1 MKIKIWG
8 ARGSIPAPLSSVY
21 IEEKINQAILG
32 MPQINTQDPET
43 VRGYVSKLP
52 PMVRG
57 TAGGNTACVEVQAD
71 GQLIVLD
78 AGSGLYPLGLE
89 LMQGPFGRGQGTL
102 HLFVSH
108 THWDHIQGFPMF
120 QPAFIPGNRIFIYGA
135 HDLETA
141 FEIQQRPLTWPVAL
155 SYMSADIKFMHITPG
170 KPFFIDKVRVETL
183 KNVHPGDA
191 YSYRFEDQHSVFV
204 YASDAEY
211 KELEDDIVNPHVTFF
226 RNADALIF
234 DAMYTLQDAWI
245 KEDFGHSSAM
255 IGVDLAQAAGVKRL
269 ILFHHDP
276 SYSDAQIE
284 QIYATAVAYQKQ
296 RAFTFET
303 VVAYEGMTF
312 DLTPPGAMNM
322 QFTPNGETAIVTPTS
337 IFDEPGIDALAQ
349 QLTEMSDPRSP
360 TSSIIDLSQ
369 VETFTTASLKSL
381 VAFRQKW
388 RGKPIILANPPPNVK
403 HIIEL
408 GGCADFFTIYPSV
421 QAALSAVHARE
432 ALNLPGQVVRNR
444 YRIESKIGES
454 LLGTVLKA
462 TDTEENRTVVLK
474 ILSPAFSTA
483 TVERFMQQTQQIVAL
498 DHPNIVEVFAWDREE
513 NYVLSVEAYVPHPTL
528 QDFLNE
534 RDINADEAR
543 TPSGLSTSPSYLL
556 EIALDVI
563 SALEYAHSHGVV
575 LGDLKP
581 QNIFLTP
588 QGARLTGIGLG
599 RLEEGRNLLD
609 TPRLFL
615 TADYLA
621 PEQILGEALDA
632 RTDLY
637 AFGMILYQLFTGHLP
652 FEEPARGEASIS
664 ADTSEQAVLLSHLRH
679 SPRHPRDFNSPD
691 GKPQIS
697 ASLDHLIMKLLDQN
711 PNNRYASAQ
720 QVRRILSNLLSDIES
735 SARPRTQLLVG
746 REKQVQTLRTCWE
759 EAVAGRGQ
767 LAFIT
772 GEPGIGKT
780 RLAQQVAA
788 QSHPPV
794 LLVGHCDDSE
804 GQPPYRLF
812 TEVLREYLNT
822 VPPEFF
828 NTEARQQ
835 ISNFAPLIPEIHQML
850 PELLV
855 ASALDP
861 RQEQLRLMTS
871 LTQFIRRATQERP
884 WFLILEDLHWADANS
899 LELLLYLGRHIP
911 TMPIFVIGT
920 YNDIDLERGHPLL
933 ETLRGLR
940 SHPTYRHVPL
950 ERLSQDEVE
959 LALTYL
965 WGLTVPEPLVEK
977 IYAQTAGNPFYMEEV
992 AKVLEDDGL
1001 IPPSGVTAD
1010 PMWHEQALKEVRLP
1024 QSARETVW
1032 RRIEQLST
1040 ETRGVLRQAAVL
1052 GHSFRF
1058 EDLQRM
1064 SGLSEW
1070 QLLEHLDEA
1079 FERQL
1084 IEEIPATTQA
1094 RGPRLHFHQ
1103 AEIQDVIYADLG
1115 PLRRR
1120 LLHRKAGEALEHR
1133 AAGKTDSAGFI
1144 SAFAEELAYH
1154 FGEAN
1159 EIDKTITYS
1168 LQAARQAH
1176 LAYANTTALQWYA
1189 RVLEILHK
1197 AEPETVAHH
1206 HESLLF
1212 AHQSSGIVLTLT
1224 GQYDEA
1230 LAHYAVAQAL
1240 LEAQPPS
1247 DAQRRQLAELCYEIA
1262 TVYELRDDYDT
1273 VFAWLQRGLDTVAES
1288 APTIEAARIYLLGA
1302 KVYSRQGDNTQALTW
1317 CQKSLDIATCITT
1330 SEGKLAYGAAFY
1342 TQAGIDMRLG
1352 NLDNAIQFCHESIHA
1367 YQEVGDLA
1375 GESNAHINLASAY
1388 VLRGDWQ
1395 QASQS
1400 YQRGWTIKREIGDVY
1415 GQAISSNNLGNL
1427 HFKRGEWQEAR
1438 NMYTQSLAIWQN
1450 IRAPRGEAVA
1460 LINLAQV
1467 YIHQEDWPQ
1476 AQQYLQ
1482 QSQALLDEIGSKEFL
1497 PELERLWG
1505 EYYLRTGDVEQAV
1518 QNTQHAIILAQTY
1531 SDPLE
1536 EAIAHRLL
1544 GQIHMA
1550 NAELQ
1555 LAAEALST
1563 SLERL
1568 SHLNNEHEIA
1578 RTKLA
1583 LARLALTG
1591 EATPAGQAQTYLRE
1605 AIKSFE
1611 KLGARVDL
1619 AQAVALQQKTE

>member
-8 ARGSIPAPLSSVY
+8 ARGSIPAPLNPAY
-21 IEEKINQAILG
+21 IEEKIYQAILS
-32 MPQINTQDPET
+32 MPQINTQDPEA
-43 VRGYVSKLP
+43 VRAYVNKLP
-52 PMVRG
+52 PMMRG

-71 GQLIVLD
+71 GQLIILD

-89 LMQGPFGRGQGTL
+89 LMKGAFGQGQGTM
-102 HLFVSH
+102 HLFISH

-120 QPAFIPGNRIFIYGA
+120 APAFVPGNRIYIYGA
-135 HDLETA
+135 HDLKAA
-141 FEIQQRPLTWPVAL
+141 FEIQQRPLTWPVTL
-155 SYMSADIKFMHITPG
+155 EYMLADIEFIHVTPG
-170 KPFFIDKVRVETL
+170 EPFFIDKVRVEAL

-211 KELEDDIVNPHVTFF
+211 KKLEDDVVNPHVTFF
-226 RNADALIF
+226 RNADALVF

-276 SYSDAQIE
+276 SYTDAQIE

-296 RAFTFET
+296 RAFTLDT

-312 DLTPPGAMNM
+312 DLTPPGAMDL

-337 IFDEPGIDALAQ
+337 IFDEFGIDALAR
-349 QLTEMSDPRSP
+349 QLTEMSDPHSP
-360 TSSIIDLSQ
+360 SSSIIDLSQ

-381 VAFRQKW
+381 VAFRQQW
-388 RGKPIILANPPPNVK
+388 QGKPIILANPPQNVK

-408 GGCADFFTIYPSV
+408 GGCADFFTVYPSV
-421 QAALSAVHARE
+421 EAALSAVQTRE
-432 ALNLPGQVVRNR
+432 ALNLPGQMIKNR

-454 LLGTVLKA
+454 VLGTVLKA
-462 TDTEENRTVVLK
+462 TDIEQNQTVVLK
-474 ILSPAFSTA
+474 ILSPAFSAA
-483 TVERFMQQTQQIVAL
+483 TIDRFMQQTQQIVTL

-534 RDINADEAR
+534 REVSPDAPI
-543 TPSGLSTSPSYLL
+543 TPSGFSNNPAYLL
-556 EIALDVI
+556 EIALDI
-563 SALEYAHSHGVV
+563 INALEYAHSHGVV

-581 QNIFLTP
+581 PNIFLTP
-588 QGARLTGIGLG
+588 EGARLTGIGLG

-637 AFGMILYQLFTGHLP
+637 AFGVIMYQLFTGHLP
-652 FEEPARGEASIS
+652 FEESGHGGATAPGE
-664 ADTSEQAVLLSHLRH
+664 TTEQAVLRSHLRH
-679 SPRHPRDFNSPD
+679 SPRPPRDFTGPD

-697 ASLDHLIMKLLDQN
+697 ASLEHLILKLLDQN

-720 QVRRILSNLLSDIES
+720 QVRRILSNLLSDMES
-735 SARPRTQLLVG
+735 AARPRTQLLVG
-746 REKQVQTLRTCWE
+746 REKQVQTLRACWE
-759 EAVAGRGQ
+759 EAIPGHGQ
-767 LAFIT
+767 LAVIT

-794 LLVGHCDDSE
+794 LLVGHCEDSE
-804 GQPPYRLF
+804 GQPAYRLF

-822 VPPEFF
+822 VPPEFYD
-828 NTEARQQ
+828 TEARQQ
-835 ISNFAPLIPEIHQML
+835 LANFAPLIPEIHQML
-850 PELLV
+850 PELRV
-855 ASALDP
+855 APPLDP
-861 RQEQLRLMTS
+861 HQEQLRLMTS

-884 WFLILEDLHWADANS
+884 WFLILEDLHWADTNS

-911 TMPIFVIGT
+911 TMPIFVLGT
-920 YNDIDLERGHPLL
+920 YSDTEVERGHPLL

-940 SHPTYRHVPL
+940 SHPTYRHVAL
-950 ERLSQDEVE
+950 ERLTQDEVE

-965 WGLTVPEPLVEK
+965 WGRIVPEALVAK
-977 IYAQTAGNPFYMEEV
+977 IYAQTAGNPFYVEEV

-1001 IPPSGVTAD
+1001 IPPTGASVD
-1010 PMWHEQALKEVRLP
+1010 PTWYEQALKEVRLP

-1032 RRIEQLST
+1032 RRIERLSV

-1052 GHSFRF
+1052 GQTFRY
-1058 EDLQRM
+1058 EDLQKM
-1064 SGLSEW
+1064 SDLSEW
-1070 QLLEHLDEA
+1070 QLLECLDEA

-1084 IEEIPATTQA
+1084 IEEIPASTQA
-1094 RGPRLHFHQ
+1094 RGLRLRFRQ

-1120 LLHRKAGEALEHR
+1120 LLHLKAGEALEHH
-1133 AAGKTDSAGFI
+1133 AAGKADSAGFVG
-1144 SAFAEELAYH
+1144 AFAEELAYH

-1159 EIDKTITYS
+1159 EIDRTVTYS

-1176 LAYANTTALQWYA
+1176 LAYANATALQWYA

-1197 AEPETVAHH
+1197 AEPETVARHY
-1206 HESLLF
+1206 ESLLL

-1240 LEAQPPS
+1240 LETQPPS
-1247 DAQRRQLAELCYEIA
+1247 DVQRRQVAELCYEIA

-1273 VFAWLQRGLDTVAES
+1273 VFAWLQRGLETVAEL
-1288 APTIEAARIYLLGA
+1288 APSVEAARIYLLGA
-1302 KVYSRQGDNTQALTW
+1302 RVHSRQGDNTQALAW
-1317 CQKSLDIATCITT
+1317 CQKSLNIATRIATP
-1330 SEGKLAYGAAFY
+1330 EGKRAYGAALY

-1352 NLDNAIQFCHESIHA
+1352 NLDNAIQFCQESIRA
-1367 YQEVGDLA
+1367 YQDVGDLA
-1375 GESNAHINLASAY
+1375 GESNAHINLASAC
-1388 VLRGDWQ
+1388 VLRGDWE
-1395 QASQS
+1395 QASAA
-1400 YQRGWTIKREIGDVY
+1400 YQHGGAIKREIGDIY
-1415 GQAISSNNLGNL
+1415 GQAISSNNLANL
-1427 HFKRGEWQEAR
+1427 HLKRGEWEEAR
-1438 NMYTQSLAIWQN
+1438 DMYTQSLTIWQN
-1450 IRAPRGEAVA
+1450 IHAPRGAAVA

-1467 YIHQEDWPQ
+1467 YIHQENWPQ
-1476 AQQYLQ
+1476 AQQYLE
-1482 QSQALLDEIGSKEFL
+1482 QSRTLLDDIGSKEFL

-1505 EYYLRTGDVEQAV
+1505 EFYLKTGDSVQAMEHV
-1518 QNTQHAIILAQTY
+1518 QEAITLARIY

-1544 GQIHMA
+1544 GQIHLA
-1550 NAELQ
+1550 DAALQ
-1555 LAAEALST
+1555 LAEEALNA
-1563 SLERL
+1563 SLAMLCR
-1568 SHLNNEHEIA
+1568 LNNEHEIA
-1578 RTKLA
+1578 KTKLA
-1583 LARLALTG
+1583 LARLGLT
-1591 EATPAGQAQTYLRE
+1591 AKPMSRNKMRTHLQE
-1605 AIKSFE
+1605 AIKTFE

-1619 AQAVALQQKTE
+1619 AQAVALKQKEE

>member
-8 ARGSIPAPLSSVY
+8 ARGSIPAPISSAD
-21 IEEKINQAILG
+21 IEEKIRQAILA
-32 MPQINTQDPET
+32 MPQINTQDPEA
-43 VRGYVSKLP
+43 VRAYVSKLP
-52 PMVRG
+52 LMMRG
-57 TAGGNTACVEVQAD
+57 TTGGNTACVEVQAD
-71 GQLIVLD
+71 GNLIILD

-89 LMQGPFGRGQGTL
+89 LMKGPFGRGQGTL
-102 HLFVSH
+102 HLFISH
-108 THWDHIQGFPMF
+108 AHWDHIQGFTMF
-120 QPAFIPGNRIFIYGA
+120 APAFVPGNRIFIYGA

-141 FEIQQRPLTWPVAL
+141 FNIQLQPLTWPVTLAN
-155 SYMSADIKFMHITPG
+155 MAADIQFMSVTPG
-170 KPFFIDKVRVETL
+170 EPILIDKVRVEAV

-211 KELEDDIVNPHVTFF
+211 KKLEDVVVNPYVTFF
-226 RNADALIF
+226 RNADALVF

-276 SYSDAQIE
+276 SYSDAKIQ
-284 QIYATAVAYQKQ
+284 QIYDTAVAYRNQ
-296 RAFTFET
+296 RAFTIET

-312 DLTPPGAMNM
+312 DLTPPGAMDLH
-322 QFTPNGETAIVTPTS
+322 FTPNGETAIVTPTS
-337 IFDEPGIDALAQ
+337 IFDENGIDALAR

-360 TSSIIDLSQ
+360 SSSIIDLSQ

-381 VAFRQKW
+381 VAFRQQW
-388 RGKPIILANPPPNVK
+388 HGKPIILANPPQNVK

-408 GGCADFFTIYPSV
+408 GGCADFFTVYPSV
-421 QAALSAVHARE
+421 EAALSAVHARE
-432 ALNLPGQVVRNR
+432 ALNLPGQVIKNR

-474 ILSPAFSTA
+474 ILSPTFSPA
-483 TVERFMQQTQQIVAL
+483 TIERFMQQTQQIVAL

-513 NYVLSVEAYVPHPTL
+513 NYVLSVEAYVPYPTL
-528 QDFLNE
+528 QDYLNE
-534 RDINADEAR
+534 RYAAADAPA
-543 TPSGLSTSPSYLL
+543 TTSGLNTSPAHFL
-556 EIALDVI
+556 EIALDI
-563 SALEYAHSHGVV
+563 INALEYAHSHGVV

-588 QGARLTGIGLG
+588 EGARLTGIGLG

-609 TPRLFL
+609 TPQLFL

-637 AFGMILYQLFTGHLP
+637 AFGVILYQLFTGHLP
-652 FEEPARGEASIS
+652 FEEPARGDT
-664 ADTSEQAVLLSHLRH
+664 ADSTETNEQAILRSHLRH
-679 SPRHPRDFNSPD
+679 SPRRPRSFDDSD

-697 ASLDHLIMKLLDQN
+697 ASLEHLILKLLDQN
-711 PNNRYASAQ
+711 PNNRYASAM

-746 REKQVQTLRTCWE
+746 REKQVQVLRTCWE
-759 EAVAGRGQ
+759 EAMAGHGQ
-767 LAFIT
+767 LGFIT

-794 LLVGHCDDSE
+794 LLVGHCEDNE
-804 GQPPYRLF
+804 RQPAYRLF
-812 TEVLREYLNT
+812 TEVLREYLST

-828 NTEARQQ
+828 DTEARQQ
-835 ISNFAPLIPEIHQML
+835 LANFAPLIPEIHQML
-850 PELLV
+850 PELHI
-855 ASALDP
+855 APPLDP

-884 WFLILEDLHWADANS
+884 WFLILEDLHWADTNS

-911 TMPIFVIGT
+911 TMHIFVLGT
-920 YNDIDLERGHPLL
+920 YRDTEVESGHPLL

-950 ERLSQDEVE
+950 ERLTQDEVE

-965 WGLTVPEPLVEK
+965 WHRIVPEDLVEK
-977 IYAQTAGNPFYMEEV
+977 IYTQTAGNPFYVEEV

-1001 IPPSGVTAD
+1001 IPPPDAD
-1010 PMWHEQALKEVRLP
+1010 GDPLWHEQALKEVQLP

-1032 RRIEQLST
+1032 RRIEQLSA
-1040 ETRGVLRQAAVL
+1040 ETRGVLREAAVL
-1052 GHSFRF
+1052 GQTFSF

-1064 SGLSEW
+1064 SNLSEW
-1070 QLLEHLDEA
+1070 ELLERLDEA

-1084 IEEIPATTQA
+1084 IEEIPAGTQVY
-1094 RGPRLHFHQ
+1094 GPRLRFRQ
-1103 AEIQDVIYADLG
+1103 TEIQHVIYADLG

-1120 LLHRKAGEALEHR
+1120 LLHRKAGEALEYR
-1133 AAGKTDSAGFI
+1133 TADKGDSTG
-1144 SAFAEELAYH
+1144 STNTLAEELAYH

-1176 LAYANTTALQWYA
+1176 LAYANANALRWYT
-1189 RVLEILHK
+1189 RVLEILHQVK
-1197 AEPETVAHH
+1197 PETLACHQ
-1206 HESLLF
+1206 ESLLL

-1230 LAHYAVAQAL
+1230 LVHYAVAQAL
-1240 LEAQPPS
+1240 LETQPAS
-1247 DAQRRQLAELCYEIA
+1247 NAQRRQLAELCYEIA

-1273 VFAWLQRGLDTVAES
+1273 VFAWLQRGLETVAQL
-1288 APTIEAARIYLLGA
+1288 APTVEAARIYLLGA
-1302 KVYSRQGDNTQALTW
+1302 KVHSRRGDNAQSLTW
-1317 CQKSLDIATCITT
+1317 CQKSLDIAMRIDTP
-1330 SEGKLAYGAAFY
+1330 EGRRAHGAALY

-1352 NLDNAIQFCHESIHA
+1352 NLDNAIEFCQESIRA
-1367 YQEVGDLA
+1367 YQEVGDLD
-1375 GESNAHINLASAY
+1375 GESNAYINLASAY
-1388 VLRGDWQ
+1388 VLRGDWE
-1395 QASQS
+1395 QANAA
-1400 YQRGWTIKREIGDVY
+1400 YQRGRTIKREIGDIY
-1415 GQAISSNNLGNL
+1415 GQAISSNNLANL
-1427 HFKRGEWQEAR
+1427 HLKRGEWQEAR
-1438 NMYTQSLAIWQN
+1438 DMYAQSLAIWQN

-1467 YIHQEDWPQ
+1467 NIHQENWTQ
-1476 AQQYLQ
+1476 AQQYLE
-1482 QSQALLDEIGSKEFL
+1482 QSQTLLDDIGSKEFL

-1505 EYYLRTGDVEQAV
+1505 EYYLKTGETEQAM
-1518 QNTQHAIILAQTY
+1518 THAWQAIALAQTY

-1550 NAELQ
+1550 SGAPQ
-1555 LAAEALST
+1555 LAEEALNA
-1563 SLERL
+1563 SLDML
-1568 SHLNNEHEIA
+1568 DHLNNEHEIA

-1583 LARLALTG
+1583 LVRLALT
-1591 EATPAGQAQTYLRE
+1591 EKTIPRDKAQIHLDD
-1605 AIKSFE
+1605 AIRVFE
-1611 KLGARVDL
+1611 KLGAQVDL
-1619 AQAVALQQKTE
+1619 TQALALQQRTE

>member
-8 ARGSIPAPLSSVY
+8 ARGSIPAPLSSTY
-21 IEEKINQAILG
+21 IEEKICRAIVA
-32 MPQINTQDPET
+32 MPQMNTQDPEA
-43 VRGYVSKLP
+43 VRAYVSKLP

-71 GQLIVLD
+71 GQHIILD

-89 LMQGPFGRGQGTL
+89 LMKGPFGQGQGTM
-102 HLFVSH
+102 HLFISH

-120 QPAFIPGNRIFIYGA
+120 APAFVPGNRIFIYGA

-141 FEIQQRPLTWPVAL
+141 FEIQQRPLTWPVTL
-155 SYMSADIKFMHITPG
+155 SYMLADIKFVRLTPG
-170 KPFFIDKVRVETL
+170 ESLFIDKVRIETL

-191 YSYRFEDQHSVFV
+191 YSYRIEDQHSIFV

-211 KELEDDIVNPHVTFF
+211 KKLEDDVVNPHVTFF

-234 DAMYTLQDAWI
+234 DAMYTLQEAWI

-255 IGVDLAQAAGVKRL
+255 IGVDLAHAAGVKRL

-284 QIYATAVAYQKQ
+284 QIYTTAVEYQKQ
-296 RAFTFET
+296 RAFNLET

-312 DLTPPGAMNM
+312 DLTPPGAMDL

-337 IFDEPGIDALAQ
+337 IFDEDGIDALAR
-349 QLTEMSDPRSP
+349 QLTGMSDPHSP

-381 VAFRQKW
+381 VAFRQQW

-408 GGCADFFTIYPSV
+408 GGCADFFTVYPTV
-421 QAALSAVHARE
+421 GAALSAVHARE
-432 ALNLPGQVVRNR
+432 ALNLPGQVVKSR
-444 YRIESKIGES
+444 YRIEEKIGES
-454 LLGTVLKA
+454 PLGTVLKA
-462 TDTEENRTVVLK
+462 TDTEQNRTVVLK
-474 ILSPAFSTA
+474 ILSPAFSA
-483 TVERFMQQTQQIVAL
+483 TTIERFMQQTQQIVAL

-534 RDINADEAR
+534 HKVSGDEVR
-543 TPSGLSTSPSYLL
+543 TPSGISTSPAYLF

-563 SALEYAHSHGVV
+563 NALEYAHSHGVV

-637 AFGMILYQLFTGHLP
+637 AFGVILYQLFTGRLP
-652 FEEPARGEASIS
+652 FEEPTHGETTIS
-664 ADTSEQAVLLSHLRH
+664 ADTSEQAVMLSHLRH
-679 SPRHPRDFNSPD
+679 SPRHPRDFNSAN

-720 QVRRILSNLLSDIES
+720 QVRRVLSNLLSDIES
-735 SARPRTQLLVG
+735 AARPRSQLLVG

-759 EAVAGRGQ
+759 EAAAGHGQ

-794 LLVGHCDDSE
+794 LLVGHCEDSE
-804 GQPPYRLF
+804 GQPAYRLF

-822 VPPEFF
+822 VPPEFY

-835 ISNFAPLIPEIHQML
+835 LANFASLIPEIHQML
-850 PELLV
+850 PELQM
-855 ASALDP
+855 APPLDP
-861 RQEQLRLMTS
+861 KQEQLRLMTS

-884 WFLILEDLHWADANS
+884 WFLILEDLHWADTSS

-911 TMPIFVIGT
+911 TMPIFVLGT
-920 YNDIDLERGHPLL
+920 YSDIDMEPEHPLR

-940 SHPTYRHVPL
+940 SHPTYRHVTL

-965 WGLTVPEPLVEK
+965 WGLAVPEALVRK

-1001 IPPSGVTAD
+1001 IPTSDANVD
-1010 PMWHEQALKEVRLP
+1010 PMWYEQALKEVRLP
-1024 QSARETVW
+1024 QSARESVW
-1032 RRIEQLST
+1032 RRIERLSA

-1052 GHSFRF
+1052 GQSFRF
-1058 EDLQRM
+1058 EDLLRM

-1070 QLLEHLDEA
+1070 QLLERLDEA

-1084 IEEIPATTQA
+1084 IEEIPADTQA
-1094 RGPRLHFHQ
+1094 RGPRLRFHQ
-1103 AEIQDVIYADLG
+1103 TEIQDVIYADLG

-1133 AAGKTDSAGFI
+1133 AAGATDSASFVG
-1144 SAFAEELAYH
+1144 AFAEELAYH

-1159 EIDKTITYS
+1159 EIEKTITYS

-1176 LAYANTTALQWYA
+1176 LAYANANALQWYA

-1197 AEPETVAHH
+1197 AEPDTLARH
-1206 HESLLF
+1206 HESLLL

-1240 LEAQPPS
+1240 LESQPPT
-1247 DAQRRQLAELCYEIA
+1247 DAQRRQVTELCYEIA

-1273 VFAWLQRGLDTVAES
+1273 AFAWLRRGLEIVADLSPTV
-1288 APTIEAARIYLLGA
+1288 EAARIYLLGA
-1302 KVYSRQGDNTQALTW
+1302 RVYSRQGNNTQALAW
-1317 CQKSLDIATCITT
+1317 CQKSLEIATRIATP
-1330 SEGKLAYGAAFY
+1330 EGKRAYGAALY

-1352 NLDNAIQFCHESIHA
+1352 NLDSAIHMCQESVRA
-1367 YQEVGDLA
+1367 YQEVGDLS
-1375 GESNAHINLASAY
+1375 GESNAYINLASAY

-1395 QASQS
+1395 QATAA
-1400 YQRGWTIKREIGDVY
+1400 YERGWTIKREIGDIY
-1415 GQAISSNNLGNL
+1415 GQAISSNNLANL
-1427 HFKRGEWQEAR
+1427 HLKRGEWQEAR
-1438 NMYTQSLAIWQN
+1438 EMYTQSLVTWQN

-1460 LINLAQV
+1460 LLNLAQV
-1467 YIHQEDWPQ
+1467 YIHQENWTQ
-1476 AQQYLQ
+1476 AHEYLE
-1482 QSQALLDEIGSKEFL
+1482 QSQALLEDIGSKEFL

-1505 EYYLRTGDVEQAV
+1505 EYYLKTGDVEQAM
-1518 QNTQHAIILAQTY
+1518 QHTQHAITLAQTY

-1536 EAIAHRLL
+1536 EAIAHRSL
-1544 GQIHMA
+1544 GEIHMA
-1550 NAELQ
+1550 SAAPH
-1555 LAAEALST
+1555 LATEALHT
-1563 SLERL
+1563 SLDML
-1568 SHLNNEHEIA
+1568 GHLNNEHEIA

-1583 LARLALTG
+1583 LARLT
-1591 EATPAGQAQTYLRE
+1591 ATVETRSPDQAQIYLRE
-1605 AIKSFE
+1605 AIATFE

-1619 AQAVALQQKTE
+1619 TKALALQQKTE

>member
-8 ARGSIPAPLSSVY
+8 TRGSIPAPISSAN
-21 IEEKINQAILG
+21 IEEKIRQAILAL
-32 MPQINTQDPET
+32 PQMNTQDPEA
-43 VRGYVSKLP
+43 VQAYVSKLP

-57 TAGGNTACVEVQAD
+57 TAGGNTACVEAQAD
-71 GQLIVLD
+71 GQLFVLD
-78 AGSGLYPLGLE
+78 AGSGLYALGLE
-89 LMQGPFGRGQGTL
+89 LMKGPFGQGQGTM
-102 HLFVSH
+102 HLFISH

-120 QPAFIPGNRIFIYGA
+120 TPAFVPGNRIFIYGA
-135 HDLETA
+135 HDLKTA
-141 FEIQQRPLTWPVAL
+141 FEIQQQPLTWPA
-155 SYMSADIKFMHITPG
+155 SMSIMEADIQFVHIEPG
-170 KPFFIDKVRVETL
+170 QPFYIGKVRIDTI
-183 KNVHPGDA
+183 KNAHPGGA
-191 YSYRFEDQHSVFV
+191 YSYRLEDQHSVFV

-211 KELEDDIVNPHVTFF
+211 KKLEDVVVNPYVTFF
-226 RNADALIF
+226 RNADALVF

-245 KEDFGHSSAM
+245 KEDWGHSSAM

-276 SYSDAQIE
+276 SYSDAKIQ
-284 QIYATAVAYQKQ
+284 QIYNTAVAYRNQ
-296 RAFTFET
+296 RGFTLET
-303 VVAYEGMTF
+303 IVAYEGMTF
-312 DLTPPGAMNM
+312 DLTPPGAMDLH
-322 QFTPNGETAIVTPTS
+322 FTPNGETAIVTPTS
-337 IFDEPGIDALAQ
+337 IFDEDGIDALAR
-349 QLTEMSDPRSP
+349 QLTDMSDPHSP
-360 TSSIIDLSQ
+360 SSSIIDLSQ

-381 VAFRQKW
+381 VAFRQQW
-388 RGKPIILANPPPNVK
+388 RGKPIILANPPQNVK

-408 GGCADFFTIYPSV
+408 GGCADFFTVYPTV
-421 QAALSAVHARE
+421 EAALSAVHARE
-432 ALNLPGQVVRNR
+432 ALNLPGQVIKNR

-474 ILSPAFSTA
+474 ILSPAFSAA
-483 TVERFMQQTQQIVAL
+483 TIERFMQQTQQIVAL

-513 NYVLSVEAYVPHPTL
+513 NYVLSAEAYVPYPTL

-534 RDINADEAR
+534 RRGDAAASSASPDLN
-543 TPSGLSTSPSYLL
+543 TSPAYLL
-556 EIALDVI
+556 EIALEI
-563 SALEYAHSHGVV
+563 IGALEYAHSHGVV

-588 QGARLTGIGLG
+588 EGARLTGIGLG

-637 AFGMILYQLFTGHLP
+637 AFGVILYLLFTGHLP
-652 FEEPARGEASIS
+652 FEEPARG
-664 ADTSEQAVLLSHLRH
+664 DTSDSAESNEQAILRSHLRH
-679 SPRHPRDFNSPD
+679 SPRPPRSFSDPD

-697 ASLDHLIMKLLDQN
+697 ASLEHLILKLLDQN
-711 PNNRYASAQ
+711 PNNRYASAL

-735 SARPRTQLLVG
+735 ATRPRTQLLVG
-746 REKQVQTLRTCWE
+746 REKQVQILRACWE
-759 EAVAGRGQ
+759 EAIAGHGQ

-794 LLVGHCDDSE
+794 LLVGHCEDNE
-804 GQPPYRLF
+804 GQPAYRLF
-812 TEVLREYLNT
+812 TEVLREYLST
-822 VPPEFF
+822 VPPEFYDA
-828 NTEARQQ
+828 EARQQ
-835 ISNFAPLIPEIHQML
+835 LANFAPLIPEIHQML
-850 PELLV
+850 PELHI
-855 ASALDP
+855 APPLDP

-884 WFLILEDLHWADANS
+884 WFLILEDLHWADTSS

-911 TMPIFVIGT
+911 TMPIFVLGT
-920 YNDIDLERGHPLL
+920 YRDTEVESGHPLL

-950 ERLSQDEVE
+950 ERLTQDEVE

-965 WGLTVPEPLVEK
+965 WHRTIPEDLIEK
-977 IYAQTAGNPFYMEEV
+977 IYAQTAGNPFYVEEV

-1001 IPPSGVTAD
+1001 IPPSGVDAD
-1010 PMWHEQALKEVRLP
+1010 PAWHEQALKEVRLP

-1052 GHSFRF
+1052 GQTFYF

-1064 SGLSEW
+1064 SDLSEW
-1070 QLLEHLDEA
+1070 QLLERLDEA

-1084 IEEIPATTQA
+1084 IEEIPAVTQTH
-1094 RGPRLHFHQ
+1094 GPRLRFRQ
-1103 AEIQDVIYADLG
+1103 TEIQHVIYADLG

-1133 AAGKTDSAGFI
+1133 AAGRKDSAGFAG
-1144 SAFAEELAYH
+1144 AFAEELAYH

-1176 LAYANTTALQWYA
+1176 LAYANATALRWYA
-1189 RVLEILHK
+1189 RVLEVLHQ
-1197 AEPETVAHH
+1197 AESETLDRHQ
-1206 HESLLF
+1206 ESFLL

-1240 LEAQPPS
+1240 LETQSPS
-1247 DAQRRQLAELCYEIA
+1247 DTQRQQLAELCYEIA

-1273 VFAWLQRGLDTVAES
+1273 VFAWLQRGLETVAELG
-1288 APTIEAARIYLLGA
+1288 PTVEAARIYLLGA
-1302 KVYSRQGDNTQALTW
+1302 TVHLRRGDNAQALTW
-1317 CQKSLDIATCITT
+1317 CQKSLDIATRIATP
-1330 SEGKLAYGAAFY
+1330 EGKRAYGAALY
-1342 TQAGIDMRLG
+1342 TQARIDMRLG
-1352 NLDNAIQFCHESIHA
+1352 NLDNAIQFCQESIRA

-1375 GESNAHINLASAY
+1375 GESNAYINLASGY
-1388 VLRGDWQ
+1388 VLHGDWE
-1395 QASQS
+1395 QATAAFQH
-1400 YQRGWTIKREIGDVY
+1400 GWKIKREIGDIY
-1415 GQAISSNNLGNL
+1415 GQAVSSNNLANL
-1427 HFKRGEWQEAR
+1427 HLKRGEWQEAR
-1438 NMYTQSLAIWQN
+1438 DMYTQSLTIWQN
-1450 IRAPRGEAVA
+1450 IRVPRGEAVA

-1467 YIHQEDWPQ
+1467 YIHQENWAQ
-1476 AQQYLQ
+1476 AQQYLER
-1482 QSQALLDEIGSKEFL
+1482 SQTRLDDIGSKEFL

-1505 EYYLRTGDVEQAV
+1505 EYYLKTGDVDQAMEHA
-1518 QNTQHAIILAQTY
+1518 QHAITLAQTY

-1536 EAIAHRLL
+1536 EGIAHRLL
-1544 GQIHMA
+1544 GQIHLA
-1550 NAELQ
+1550 QAAPQ
-1555 LAAEALST
+1555 LAEEMLNT
-1563 SLERL
+1563 SLDML
-1568 SHLNNEHEIA
+1568 AHLNNEHEIA

-1583 LARLALTG
+1583 LAHLALTEG
-1591 EATPAGQAQTYLRE
+1591 TVSHDEAQTYLTE
-1605 AIKSFE
+1605 AIETFE
-1611 KLGARVDL
+1611 RLGANADL
-1619 AQAVALQQKTE
+1619 AQALELQKNME

>member
-8 ARGSIPAPLSSVY
+8 ARGSIPAPLSSAH
-21 IEEKINQAILG
+21 IEEKINRAILA
-32 MPQINTQDPET
+32 MPQINTQDPEA
-43 VRGYVSKLP
+43 VRAYVNKLP
-52 PMVRG
+52 AIVRG
-57 TAGGNTACVEVQAD
+57 TAGGNTACVEIQAD

-89 LMQGPFGRGQGTL
+89 LMKGPFGRGQGTL
-102 HLFVSH
+102 HLFISH
-108 THWDHIQGFPMF
+108 AHWDHIQGFPMF

-141 FEIQQRPLTWPVAL
+141 FEIQQRPLTWPVTL
-155 SYMSADIKFMHITPG
+155 SYMSADIKFVRVTPG
-170 KPFFIDKVRVETL
+170 EPFYIEKVRVETL

-211 KELEDDIVNPHVTFF
+211 KELEDDVVNPHVTFF

-234 DAMYTLQDAWI
+234 DAMYTLQEAWI

-276 SYSDAQIE
+276 SYTDAQIE

-296 RAFTFET
+296 RALTFET

-312 DLTPPGAMNM
+312 DLTPPGATNL

-337 IFDEPGIDALAQ
+337 IFDEPSIDALAQ

-388 RGKPIILANPPPNVK
+388 RGKPLILANPPQNVK

-421 QAALSAVHARE
+421 EAALDAVHARE
-432 ALNLPGQVVRNR
+432 ALNLPGQIIKNR
-444 YRIESKIGES
+444 YRIEGKIGES

-462 TDTEENRTVVLK
+462 TDIEENRTVVLK
-474 ILSPAFSTA
+474 ILSPAFSAA
-483 TVERFMQQTQQIVAL
+483 TIERFMQQAQQIVAL

-513 NYVLSVEAYVPHPTL
+513 NYVLSVEAHVPHPTL
-528 QDFLNE
+528 QDFLKE
-534 RDINADEAR
+534 QQADADELA
-543 TPSGLSTSPSYLL
+543 TSSGPNTSPAYLL

-563 SALEYAHSHGVV
+563 NVLEYAHSHGVV

-637 AFGMILYQLFTGHLP
+637 AFGVILYQLFTGHLP
-652 FEEPARGEASIS
+652 FEEPARAETSTPS
-664 ADTSEQAVLLSHLRH
+664 ETADQAVLRSHLRH
-679 SPRHPRDFNSPD
+679 SPRRPREFNTPD
-691 GKPQIS
+691 GRPQIS
-697 ASLDHLIMKLLDQN
+697 ASLEHLILKLLDQN

-720 QVRRILSNLLSDIES
+720 QVRRILSNLLTDIES
-735 SARPRTQLLVG
+735 AAGPRTQLLVG
-746 REKQVQTLRTCWE
+746 REKQVQTLRACWE
-759 EAVAGRGQ
+759 EALAGRGQ
-767 LAFIT
+767 LAFIV

-794 LLVGHCDDSE
+794 LLIGHCEDGE
-804 GQPPYRLF
+804 GQSAYGLF
-812 TEVLREYLNT
+812 TEVLREYLHT

-828 NTEARQQ
+828 DTEARRQLA
-835 ISNFAPLIPEIHQML
+835 NFAPLIPEIYQML
-850 PELLV
+850 PELH
-855 ASALDP
+855 AAPPLDP

-911 TMPIFVIGT
+911 TMPIFVLGT
-920 YNDIDLERGHPLL
+920 YSDTEVARGHPLL
-933 ETLRGLR
+933 KTLRGLR
-940 SHPTYRHVPL
+940 SHPTYRHIQL

-959 LALTYL
+959 FALTYL
-965 WGLTVPEPLVEK
+965 WGRPVPEALIEK
-977 IYAQTAGNPFYMEEV
+977 IYAQTAGNPFYVEEV

-1001 IPPSGVTAD
+1001 IPSTDASAD
-1010 PMWHEQALKEVRLP
+1010 PAWHEQALREVRLP

-1032 RRIEQLST
+1032 RRIKQLSA
-1040 ETRGVLRQAAVL
+1040 ETRGTLRQAAVL
-1052 GHSFRF
+1052 GQTFRF

-1064 SGLSEW
+1064 SDLSEW

-1084 IEEIPATTQA
+1084 IEEIPAGTQA
-1094 RGPRLHFHQ
+1094 GDLRLRFRQ
-1103 AEIQDVIYADLG
+1103 TEIQDVIYADLG

-1133 AAGKTDSAGFI
+1133 AARRPDSA
-1144 SAFAEELAYH
+1144 AFAEELAYH

-1159 EIDKTITYS
+1159 EIDKTINYS

-1176 LAYANTTALQWYA
+1176 LVYANTTALQWYA
-1189 RVLEILHK
+1189 RVLEMLHK
-1197 AEPETVAHH
+1197 AEPETLARHQ
-1206 HESLLF
+1206 ESLLL
-1212 AHQSSGIVLTLT
+1212 AHQSSGSVLTLT

-1240 LEAQPPS
+1240 LEALPPS
-1247 DAQRRQLAELCYEIA
+1247 DAQRQQMAELC
-1262 TVYELRDDYDT
+1262 
-1273 VFAWLQRGLDTVAES
+1273 
-1288 APTIEAARIYLLGA
+1288 
-1302 KVYSRQGDNTQALTW
+1302 
-1317 CQKSLDIATCITT
+1317 
-1330 SEGKLAYGAAFY
+1330 
-1342 TQAGIDMRLG
+1342 
-1352 NLDNAIQFCHESIHA
+1352 
-1367 YQEVGDLA
+1367 
-1375 GESNAHINLASAY
+1375 
-1388 VLRGDWQ
+1388 
-1395 QASQS
+1395 
-1400 YQRGWTIKREIGDVY
+1400 
-1415 GQAISSNNLGNL
+1415 
-1427 HFKRGEWQEAR
+1427 
-1438 NMYTQSLAIWQN
+1438 
-1450 IRAPRGEAVA
+1450 
-1460 LINLAQV
+1460 
-1467 YIHQEDWPQ
+1467 
-1476 AQQYLQ
+1476 
-1482 QSQALLDEIGSKEFL
+1482 
-1497 PELERLWG
+1497 
-1505 EYYLRTGDVEQAV
+1505 
-1518 QNTQHAIILAQTY
+1518 
-1531 SDPLE
+1531 
-1536 EAIAHRLL
+1536 
-1544 GQIHMA
+1544 
-1550 NAELQ
+1550 
-1555 LAAEALST
+1555 
-1563 SLERL
+1563 
-1568 SHLNNEHEIA
+1568 HEIA

-1583 LARLALTG
+1583 LARLALT
-1591 EATPAGQAQTYLRE
+1591 EETIFAGQAQTYLRE
-1605 AIKSFE
+1605 AIETFE
-1611 KLGARVDL
+1611 KLGASVDL
-1619 AQAVALQQKTE
+1619 AQAVELQQKTD